1 MTRIATLALLPLL
14 AVALAG
20 CSDRGEDQLMRRVSQ
35 AEEAATR
42 AEAAARRAE
51 AAAASV
57 GGGSS
62 SSTSSDESVPPP
74 APTVIEDGS
83 DIDPNY
89 GKGEDPVPLDG

>member
-14 AVALAG
+14 AIALAG
-20 CSDRGEDQLMRRVSQ
+20 CSDRGEDQLMRRVAQ
-35 AEEAATR
+35 AEEAATK

-57 GGGSS
+57 GAGSI
-62 SSTSSDESVPPP
+62 TSSDESVAPP

-83 DIDPNY
+83 DIDPDY

>member
-1 MTRIATLALLPLL
+1 MTRIATLSLVPLL
-14 AVALAG
+14 ALALAG
-20 CSDRGEDQLMRRVSQ
+20 CSDRGTDELMRRVAQ
-35 AEEAATR
+35 AEEAATK

-57 GGGSS
+57 GAGSS
-62 SSTSSDESVPPP
+62 SASETISPPP
-74 APTVIEDGS
+74 AEPETEDGA